1 MSVKKSISKL
11 TFLLAVSAAPVF
23 LLNGCVTALVGATA
37 AGTGTVVGSDSRTVD
52 KMVDDENIERQAMD
66 IVMPYQDTY
75 EQKQTCSIDVVS
87 VNGNVLIVGQTTRQ
101 DDLNSIIAQIKNI
114 KNVRKVYNYVQNKPP
129 VSAAV
134 TARDT
139 LITSE
144 VKSALLFGKQI
155 SSGRFKVYTEDSNVY
170 LLGYVTKDEAQR
182 AINQTRKVGGINR
195 IYTIFDY
202 MNAIPAP
209 STVDVVDGD
218 IANKSEPGSVANN
231 SSSMAAE
238 SQATVDNGGASIVE
252 DDSNLLAPAKPAA
265 NW

>member
-1 MSVKKSISKL
+1 MSVKTIFSKL
-11 TFLLAVSAAPVF
+11 ALIMAVSSAPV

-75 EQKQTCSIDVVS
+75 EHKQSCNIDVVS

-101 DDLNSIIAQIKNI
+101 DDLDSIIGRIKNI

-170 LLGYVTKDEAQR
+170 LLGYVTRDEAQR
-182 AINQTRKVGGINR
+182 AINQTKKVGGINK

-202 MNAIPAP
+202 MNAIPSP
-209 STVDVVDGD
+209 SSVEVVDGD
-218 IANKSEPGSVANN
+218 IANKSNANYGTRN
-231 SSSMAAE
+231 SSSMAE
-238 SQATVDNGGASIVE
+238 ETQATVDNGGASIVE
-252 DDSNLLAPAKPAA
+252 DDSDLLAPSKPAA